1 MTVFT
6 PSKREERVCSVL
18 IAVTIIITVPSQ
30 RVAVG
35 YADAEFCTLSR
46 QMGSISLKKPHWLTR
61 PLQLD
66 SNLKRSKY
74 RGDGSGE
81 FRAQG
86 KFITRRCQLR
96 RHSGR

>member
-18 IAVTIIITVPSQ
+18 IAVTIIITVSSQ

-46 QMGSISLKKPHWLTR
+46 QTGYFFKET
-61 PLQLD
+61 PLARL
-66 SNLKRSKY
+66 
-74 RGDGSGE
+74 
-81 FRAQG
+81 A
-86 KFITRRCQLR
+86 ITTIVI
-96 RHSGR
+96 